1 MYPFLHFKTTT
12 DSSNNF
18 HTKLN
23 NMPFKKGDK
32 KISGRKKG
40 SKNLVS
46 KEIRKCAAL
55 LLENELEVFKKKL
68 PRLNDSD
75 YLKAIAMLFKHVLPA
90 QKQVEVDTI
99 EHPVNFQVEI
109 IDRLSQVSDAD
120 VDAEI
125 MKSIK

>member
-1 MYPFLHFKTTT
+1 
-12 DSSNNF
+12 
-18 HTKLN
+18 
-23 NMPFKKGDK
+23 MPFKKGDK

-46 KEIRKCAAL
+46 KELRKCAAL

>member
-12 DSSNNF
+12 DSSNYF

-55 LLENELEVFKKKL
+55 LLENELEVFKDKL
-68 PRLNDSD
+68 PTLNDSD
-75 YLKAIAMLFKHVLPA
+75 YLKAIAMLFKHVLPS
-90 QKQVEVDTI
+90 QKQI
-99 EHPVNFQVEI
+99 ETETFEQNTNFTVEI
-109 IDRLSQVSDAD
+109 IDKLSQVSDAD